1 MYNYNL
7 SLKFEEIVIANADK
21 CALKFPSGKNLT
33 YKEYN
38 SLANKFARYLIE
50 IGIKKNDLIWISS
63 EKNLTNF
70 VAILSCIK
78 TGIIYSIFDDESPKA
93 RLKKIYNTCNPKVI
107 LSSKTIKLEILNYFI
122 KKDSIGIDNEENSF
136 KKKINKYSEK
146 NLIESKEITGDDP
159 IYVMFTSGSTGFPK
173 GATIT
178 NSNLLNFIEW
188 CKITFEIT
196 NHDVATNLN
205 PLYFDNSVFD
215 FYSTLF
221 NGATLVPFEKKLLL
235 EPLNLINLI
244 EKMNCTQW
252 FSVPSLIIYFNTMRV
267 FQNNGLSKMKRIIFG
282 GEGFPKEK
290 LRNLYQLYKNRINF
304 INVYGPTECT
314 CICSAHTIS
323 DEDFSC
329 IDGLPTLGK
338 IAENFD
344 YIILS
349 DKRVV
354 SSGQKGEL
362 CLKGPCV
369 GKGYY
374 NDKNQTDLNFIQNP
388 INKSYK
394 DIIYKTGDIVWEDP
408 TNNYV
413 NFYSRK
419 DNQIKHMGYRIELG
433 EIETAANS
441 LKYVIECVASHL
453 NKKNIS
459 YIYLSI
465 ATNIKVT
472 ELKIKADLRK
482 KIPEYMVP
490 SKIIFYDYLPKNSNG
505 KIDKIKINKLLN

>member
-1 MYNYNL
+1 
-7 SLKFEEIVIANADK
+7 
-21 CALKFPSGKNLT
+21 
-33 YKEYN
+33 
-38 SLANKFARYLIE
+38 
-50 IGIKKNDLIWISS
+50 
-63 EKNLTNF
+63 
-70 VAILSCIK
+70 
-78 TGIIYSIFDDESPKA
+78 
-93 RLKKIYNTCNPKVI
+93 
-107 LSSKTIKLEILNYFI
+107 
-122 KKDSIGIDNEENSF
+122 
-136 KKKINKYSEK
+136 
-146 NLIESKEITGDDP
+146 
-159 IYVMFTSGSTGFPK
+159 
-173 GATIT
+173 
-178 NSNLLNFIEW
+178 
-188 CKITFEIT
+188 
-196 NHDVATNLN
+196 
-205 PLYFDNSVFD
+205 
-215 FYSTLF
+215 
-221 NGATLVPFEKKLLL
+221 
-235 EPLNLINLI
+235 
-244 EKMNCTQW
+244 
-252 FSVPSLIIYFNTMRV
+252 
-267 FQNNGLSKMKRIIFG
+267 
-282 GEGFPKEK
+282 
-290 LRNLYQLYKNRINF
+290 RNLYQLYKNRINF